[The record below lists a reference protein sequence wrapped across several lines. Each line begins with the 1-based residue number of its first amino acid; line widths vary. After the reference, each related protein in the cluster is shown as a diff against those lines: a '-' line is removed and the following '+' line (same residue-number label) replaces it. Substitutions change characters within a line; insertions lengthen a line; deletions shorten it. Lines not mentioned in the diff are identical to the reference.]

1 MLWMT
6 LILATGPV
14 VADEGSDEGVR
25 DMLNEIPEIV
35 APVDPAAEVEKPKVV
50 EGMDLDGYYRDCRT
64 AVYRYF
70 KAPKS
75 VIKQQPDVEVTF
87 VVKVDAEGTILGLS
101 APQRSGYKSFD
112 QAALKALNKAGRLPA
127 PPAGWNETMD
137 KVLIPFNADSG
148 R

>member
-14 VADEGSDEGVR
+14 LADDGQGDGVR
-25 DMLNEIPEIV
+25 DMLNEIPDIV
-35 APVDPAAEVEKPKVV
+35 APVDPAEEVEKPKVV
-50 EGMDLDGYYRDCRT
+50 EGMDLDGYYRDCRA

-87 VVKVDAEGTILGLS
+87 VVKVDSEGTILGLS

-127 PPAGWNETMD
+127 PPSGWNEAMD
-137 KVLIPFNADSG
+137 KVLIPFNAESG